1 MLLGI
6 GKHCYMLYLDRQQMW
21 DYVGDAYAHRLNQA
35 KVDGE
40 VITGM
45 DTRRIHRKGVAMH
58 VNVVTT
64 LGIGGA
70 RKVEIVSL
78 DVVLLHIVNEY
89 NRLLASQLETQRQYY
104 ESQLMKAKSTME
116 SSVSKAVER
125 ALNSKMRV
133 FSSETGEMSGG
144 KNGVEDINRNL
155 IKDET

>member
-1 MLLGI
+1 MLC
-6 GKHCYMLYLDRQQMW
+6 CYTLLTS
-21 DYVGDAYAHRLNQA
+21 
-35 KVDGE
+35 
-40 VITGM
+40 IT
-45 DTRRIHRKGVAMH
+45 DF
-58 VNVVTT
+58 
-64 LGIGGA
+64 LQ
-70 RKVEIVSL
+70 VSL
-78 DVVLLHIVNEY
+78 
-89 NRLLASQLETQRQYY
+89 RLRQYY